1 MSNDPPVTD
10 NRGSLTHN
18 SIPESLVARGR
29 DSGGNIQLGEIKYL
43 HRARDPCGNPLPDP
57 PRFGDLLTPA
67 VTIREAE
74 AIVGIP
80 SRRGRRRLR
89 R

>member
-1 MSNDPPVTD
+1 MVRLLDTSEVAAILGCSTRTVLRRIGDGRLPAFRDGGMVRVSEAD
-10 NRGSLTHN
+10 LTAYIEEN
-18 SIPESLVARGR
+18 
-29 DSGGNIQLGEIKYL
+29 
-43 HRARDPCGNPLPDP
+43 
-57 PRFGDLLTPA
+57 TPA